1 MSEQKKTVR
10 PISQAFLSPNTR
22 GPWRDSLP
30 CGCVVVLERMTLGVF
45 VQGIEQCPLHAAAPD
60 LFVACEA
67 IRNARDYNADY
78 GYYPPGM
85 LSEDQCFDD
94 WAADIADKAIAN
106 AKRGE

>member
-60 LFVACEA
+60 LFVACERVA
-67 IRNARDYNADY
+67 NDTTHPIM
-78 GYYPPGM
+78 G
-85 LSEDQCFDD
+85 
-94 WAADIADKAIAN
+94 DIQAQLRAAIAN
-106 AKRGE
+106 AKRRE